1 MLADLFVAFPR
12 LQRLLRLAEGRYAPV
27 MFPPTA
33 FSREETARQ
42 KAAITDTRM
51 AQPTLGIAGL
61 AIAELLGSL
70 GVRPDMAGGH
80 SYGELVALCTAGAF
94 GEEDLLGLS
103 EARAG
108 AILAAAGDDPGT
120 MAAVSAPAA
129 DVRAVLEE
137 IGAAGEVIVANDN
150 APVQAVISGP
160 TPAVERAVTALTDRG
175 LKARPVP
182 VACAFHS
189 PLVASAADTLAAALD
204 QVGIG
209 PAAHPVWS
217 NGTAAPYPDAPEGV
231 RELLSRQ
238 VAEPVRFVEQIE
250 AMYAAG
256 ARVFVEAGPGR
267 VLTGLVGKILGDR
280 PHTVVACDVSGENGV
295 KRMLNALAG
304 LAVAGVPVDF
314 GPLFA
319 GRAEPAAPALPA
331 AGRSKAARR
340 PGWVVDGHL
349 VRTSAGECVAGGLRP
364 ATEAPRVDLTATGET
379 MADGNGTQRDA
390 AVMEFLR
397 TTREL
402 VAAQRD
408 VLLGYLGTA
417 PAPALVPLTVQPA
430 PAALPAPASE
440 PAVAAP
446 AASAPPPPPEEPEAK
461 VLGPEEIREVVLATV
476 SARTGYPS
484 DMLGT
489 DLDLEGDLSIDS
501 IKRTEIIGE
510 LAERLGLG
518 GDEAD
523 LEDAVTELARIKTI
537 GGIADWLGGHLT
549 GPGEPAATEPRDRRL
564 PQLRTRCPRP
574 PRPAGSSSRPSPSR
588 PRRVRATR
596 SPAAAWSSSTTGA
609 ESPSN
614 SPTCWNG
621 AAPRRV
627 WSRPRPRRRPPRTPS
642 STWRRCAPAP
652 GPSCP
657 PRSPGSAT
665 PCSAERTA
673 WWSPRPPREPSGRRT
688 ATTRRTR
695 PTWACADWRARSPM
709 STPTR

>member
-1 MLADLFVAFPR
+1 
-12 LQRLLRLAEGRYAPV
+12 
-27 MFPPTA
+27 
-33 FSREETARQ
+33 
-42 KAAITDTRM
+42 
-51 AQPTLGIAGL
+51 
-61 AIAELLGSL
+61 
-70 GVRPDMAGGH
+70 
-80 SYGELVALCTAGAF
+80 
-94 GEEDLLGLS
+94 
-103 EARAG
+103 
-108 AILAAAGDDPGT
+108 PGT
-120 MAAVSAPAA
+120 MAAVAAPAA

-137 IGAAGEVIVANDN
+137 IGVAGEVIVANDN
-150 APVQAVISGP
+150 APAQAVVSGP
-160 TPAVERAVTALTDRG
+160 TSAVERAVAALTDRG

-182 VACAFHS
+182 VAAAFHS
-189 PLVASAADTLAAALD
+189 PLVASAADSLAAELARVD
-204 QVGIG
+204 VG

-217 NGTAAPYPDAPEGV
+217 NGTAAPYPDAPERV
-231 RELLSRQ
+231 RALLARQ

-267 VLTGLVGKILGDR
+267 VLTGLVRKILGDR

-295 KRMLNALAG
+295 TRLLNALAG

-319 GRAEPAAPALPA
+319 GRAQPAVPALPT

-340 PGWVVDGHL
+340 PGWVVNGHL

-364 ATEAPRVDLTATGET
+364 ATEAPRVDLTPTGET
-379 MADGNGTQRDA
+379 MADGTGTQRDA

-417 PAPALVPLTVQPA
+417 PAPALVPVTLQPA
-430 PAALPAPASE
+430 PAALLAPE
-440 PAVAAP
+440 PAVLAAP
-446 AASAPPPPPEEPEAK
+446 GASAPPPPPEEPEAK
-461 VLGPEEIREVVLATV
+461 VFGPEEIREVVLATV

-510 LAERLGLG
+510 LAEQLGLG

-549 GPGEPAATEPRDRRL
+549 GPAEPAAT
-564 PQLRTRCPRP
+564 
-574 PRPAGSSSRPSPSR
+574 A
-588 PRRVRATR
+588 
-596 SPAAAWSSSTTGA
+596 PAAAPAAEPAAVAVPASGPPGRFVVETVSVPAPEGEGDALTGRRVVIVDDGRGVALELADLLERRGA
-609 ESPSN
+609 EARVVEAPPEDETAADALVQLAALRPGTRPVLPAAFAGIRHAVLGGADRVVVATTSAGAFG
-614 SPTCWNG
+614 PTEG
-621 AAPRRV
+621 ADAADAGLRGLVR
-627 WSRPRPRRRPPRTPS
+627 
-642 STWRRCAPAP
+642 ALAHEY
-652 GPSCP
+652 
-657 PRSPGSAT
+657 PGSV
-665 PCSAERTA
+665 
-673 WWSPRPPREPSGRRT
+673 
-688 ATTRRTR
+688 TRAVDVD
-695 PTWACADWRARSPM
+695 PK
-709 STPTR
+709 